1 MNPFDALL
9 ADLRKLRM
17 DVGLDGDLNSLA
29 ERRAGLVDPS
39 GKPVRAPRPA
49 RPAKPEP
56 APKDEPERGR
66 EPDRERERER
76 DRGRARKPT
85 RGDIERKGVEFL
97 DDVFR
102 KIGKRRDSDFES
114 DTGSYPK
121 LGRGTFVTSWDREHD
136 FLIAVFISD
145 EEEKAMVYTMKIE
158 KTEDE
163 MKDVNKALDV
173 SEEGYEAAVDAA
185 TAFVRKLS

>member
-1 MNPFDALL
+1 MKPFTSIID
-9 ADLRKLRM
+9 DLRKLRM
-17 DVGLDGDLNSLA
+17 DVGLDGDLNALA

-39 GKPVRAPRPA
+39 GKPVRSPRPA

-56 APKDEPERGR
+56 EPKKDEPERGR
-66 EPDRERERER
+66 EPDRERER

-85 RGDIERKGVEFL
+85 RGDVERKGVEFL

-102 KIGKRRDSDFES
+102 KVGKRRDSDFES
-114 DTGSYPK
+114 DTGNFGK

-145 EEEKAMVYTMKIE
+145 EDEKAMVYAMKIE

-163 MKDVNKALDV
+163 MTDINKALDV

-185 TAFVRKLS
+185 TAFVRKMA

>member
-9 ADLRKLRM
+9 DDLRKLRM
-17 DVGLDGDLNSLA
+17 DVGLDGDLDSLA
-29 ERRAGLVDPS
+29 ERGTGLVDPS

-49 RPAKPEP
+49 RPAKPDLV
-56 APKDEPERGR
+56 PKDEPARGR
-66 EPDRERERER
+66 EPDRERER

-85 RGDIERKGVEFL
+85 RGDVERKGVEFL

-114 DTGSYPK
+114 DTGNFPK

-136 FLIAVFISD
+136 FLIAVFISEAD
-145 EEEKAMVYTMKIE
+145 EKAMVYAMKIE

-163 MKDVNKALDV
+163 MKDANKALDV
-173 SEEGYEAAVDAA
+173 SDEGYEAAVDAA
-185 TAFVRKLS
+185 TAFVRRLA